1 MSVAPLV
8 SAVRDALRGEVV
20 EIDAADRE
28 LFVRKA
34 IGWALRDYARVDPD
48 WVRVF
53 VATHTDTLT
62 GLSKREASKHVG

>member
-20 EIDAADRE
+20 EINAEDRE
-28 LFVRKA
+28 PFVRKA
-34 IGWALRDYARVDPD
+34 IGWALRDYARVHPD

-62 GLSKREASKHVG
+62 GLSKREALKHVG